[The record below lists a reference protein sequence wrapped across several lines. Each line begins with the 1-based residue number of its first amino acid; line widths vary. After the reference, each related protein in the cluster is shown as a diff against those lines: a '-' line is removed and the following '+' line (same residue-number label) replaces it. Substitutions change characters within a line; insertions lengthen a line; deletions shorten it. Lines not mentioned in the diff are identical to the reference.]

1 MKLDLNKLPKHI
13 TITMD
18 GDRRW
23 AKQKGLGPTA
33 GHKQTVQVRIE
44 ELIQRCGELG
54 IPYVTFWAWTTENW
68 NRPSIEVKAMMQLF
82 RWSLAHKAR
91 SMIEK
96 GARLRV
102 IGDLSAFPQD
112 IKKGVEQ
119 MMRESEHNDKI
130 NVTFGLNYGGRNE
143 IVRAVNTLMKD
154 EGLKIKDGKTE
165 NTLIDE
171 DMLSAN
177 LDTAGMPDPDLMIRP
192 GGQQRL
198 SGLLPWQG
206 VYAELYFTDILM
218 PDFGAEELDKA
229 LAEYARRKRTFGAGK
244 FAEIKP

>member
-1 MKLDLNKLPKHI
+1 MSNTKLPQHI

-23 AKQKGLGPTA
+23 AKHRGLSVTA

-44 ELIQRCGELG
+44 ELIKHCVELG

-82 RWSLAHKAR
+82 RWSLKHKAQQL
-91 SMIEK
+91 IDK

-102 IGDLSAFPQD
+102 IGDLQGFPQD
-112 IKKGVEQ
+112 IQDGVASMIEKSASNT
-119 MMRESEHNDKI
+119 RI
-130 NVTFGLNYGGRNE
+130 TVTFGLNYGGRNE
-143 IVRAVNTLMKD
+143 IVRAVNKLLEK
-154 EGLKIKDGKTE
+154 GVVGP
-165 NTLIDE
+165 IDE
-171 DMLSAN
+171 KILSSH
-177 LDTAGMPDPDLMIRP
+177 LDTAEIPDPDLMIRP
-192 GGQQRL
+192 GGQKRL

-206 VYAELYFTDILM
+206 VYSELYFTDVMM

-229 LAEYARRKRTFGAGK
+229 LANYASRKRTFGAGC
-244 FAEIKP
+244 FDEIKV